1 MCGRS
6 LAILD
11 EHDGGDDP
19 DLEPLRQEWALL
31 GVDLDELGLQVLL
44 GQDSQVLVHNL
55 GRGDRFLRPLLRKFR
70 AIRPMV

>member
-19 DLEPLRQEWALL
+19 DLEPLGQEWALL
-31 GVDLDELGLQVLL
+31 GVDLDKLGLQVLL
-44 GQDSQVLVHNL
+44 GQDTQVLVHNL
-55 GRGDRFLRPLLRKFR
+55 GRGDRHFLGF
-70 AIRPMV
+70 